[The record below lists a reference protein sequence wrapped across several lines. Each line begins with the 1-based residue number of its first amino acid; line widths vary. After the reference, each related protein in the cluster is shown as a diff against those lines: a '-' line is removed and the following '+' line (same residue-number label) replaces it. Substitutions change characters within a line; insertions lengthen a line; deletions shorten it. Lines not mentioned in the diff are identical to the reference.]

1 MRILDVK
8 VDNVTMQ
15 ETVDRIGNM
24 VRSGDK
30 HYVVTPNA
38 EFLVAAQRDPE
49 FKRILNQADLSI
61 PDGMGVVYASKFY
74 GDPLRERVAG
84 TDLVEILCKKA
95 AKEGWSVFFLGGL
108 YGVGKRAAEVLRSRY
123 PGLNVCGFYE
133 GKREKAYDEQSLRS
147 IKRVSKGHK
156 IDILLVA
163 YGHNYQE
170 KWIARNSQRLDFT
183 VSLGIGGAFDF
194 ISGYI
199 SRAPLWVRRVGLE
212 WLFRLIKQPWRWRRI
227 FKAVVVFPFLVL
239 KESFSS
245 LFERRPEHGEGR
257 SEKSK

>member
-8 VDNVTMQ
+8 VDNVTMR
-15 ETVDRIGNM
+15 ETVNLVKSM
-24 VRSGDK
+24 VADGTK

-38 EFLVAAQRDPE
+38 EFLVDAQKDQE
-49 FKRILNQADLSI
+49 FKKIINQADLSV

-84 TDLVEILCKKA
+84 TDLVEVLCKKA
-95 AKEGWSVFFLGGL
+95 AEEGWSVFFLGGL
-108 YGVGKRAAEVLRSRY
+108 YGVGEQAAEILRKKY
-123 PGLNVCGFYE
+123 PGLNICGFYE
-133 GKREKAYDEQSLRS
+133 GKREEAHDAQTLSS
-147 IKRVSKGHK
+147 IKKVSKGQR

-170 KWIARNSQRLDFT
+170 RWIARNFQKLDFN
-183 VSLGIGGAFDF
+183 VALGIGGAFDF

-199 SRAPLWVRRVGLE
+199 SRAPLWMRRIGLE
-212 WLFRLIKQPWRWRRI
+212 WLFRLLKQPWRWRRI
-227 FKAVVVFPFLVL
+227 FKAVVVFPFLVV
-239 KESFSS
+239 KESSSS